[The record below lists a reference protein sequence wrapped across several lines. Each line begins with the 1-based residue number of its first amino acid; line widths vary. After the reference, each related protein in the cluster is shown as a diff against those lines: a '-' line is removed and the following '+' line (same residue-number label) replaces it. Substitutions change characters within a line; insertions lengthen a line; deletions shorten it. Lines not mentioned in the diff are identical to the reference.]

1 MLHLL
6 SAFYTTPWA
15 LEPGVFASVEH
26 ILLRWAAGTRLG
38 ADEITAAI
46 GDAPEAAAA
55 RAASVRAAS
64 GRGVAVV
71 PVYGVLAHRAYAV
84 ANSSRPLT
92 STEALAAQMRAAA
105 ADPEIGTIVMDVD
118 SPGGS
123 VFGVQELAD
132 TLFDIRE
139 NSGKRLVAVANNM
152 AASGGYWIASQAHEL
167 VVTPSGMVG
176 SIGVIVPHQDA
187 SAMRERV
194 GVKTEYITAG
204 KYKAEGY
211 NDGPLT
217 DEHRAHLQSQVD
229 AYYTQFTKAIA
240 RGRGVDASTVR
251 GEAFGEGRMRL
262 AADAKGNGMADRVAT
277 LDETISRYVRT
288 GAPRG
293 AGRLHAQMADRDI
306 QIMEATGS

>member
-6 SAFYTTPWA
+6 AAFYATPWA
-15 LEPGVFASVEH
+15 LEPGLFATMES
-26 ILLRWAAGTRLG
+26 ILLRWAAGTKLG
-38 ADEITAAI
+38 ADEISAAI
-46 GDAPEAAAA
+46 GNAPEAAAQR
-55 RAASVRAAS
+55 RAGAQAAS

-84 ANSSRPLT
+84 ANTSKPLT
-92 STEALAAQMRAAA
+92 STEALAAQMRAVA
-105 ADPEIGTIVMDVD
+105 ADPEVGTIIMDVD

-123 VFGVQELAD
+123 VFGVQELGD
-132 TLFDIRE
+132 TLADIRE
-139 NSGKRLVAVANNM
+139 NSGKRLVAVANSM

-187 SAMRERV
+187 SAMRERM

-211 NDGPLT
+211 GDALT

-229 AYYTQFTKAIA
+229 TFYSAFTKAVA
-240 RGRGVDASTVR
+240 RGRGVDVSTVR

-262 AADAKGNGMADRVAT
+262 AADAKANGMADRVGT
-277 LDETISRYVRT
+277 LDETIARYARSG
-288 GAPRG
+288 GARVG
-293 AGRLHAQMADRDI
+293 MRAELADRDI
-306 QIMEATGS
+306 QILEA

>member
-6 SAFYTTPWA
+6 AAFYSQPWA
-15 LEPGVFASVEH
+15 LEPGVFAAAEH

-38 ADEITAAI
+38 ADEVAAAV
-46 GDAPEAAAA
+46 GSAPEAAAQ
-55 RAASVRAAS
+55 RAAQARAAS

-84 ANSSRPLT
+84 ANTSRPLT
-92 STEALAAQMRAAA
+92 STETLAQQLRAVA
-105 ADPEIGTIVMDVD
+105 ADPEVGTIVMDVD

-123 VFGVQELAD
+123 VFGVQELGDVLA
-132 TLFDIRE
+132 DIRG
-139 NSGKRLVAVANNM
+139 NSGKHLVAVANNM

-176 SIGVIVPHQDA
+176 SIGVIVPHTDN

-194 GVKTEYITAG
+194 GVKTEYISAG
-204 KYKAEGY
+204 KYKAEGF

-217 DEHRAHLQSQVD
+217 DEARAHLQGQVD
-229 AYYTQFTKAIA
+229 AYYAAFTKAVA
-240 RGRGVDASTVR
+240 RGRGVDVSTVR

-262 AADAKGNGMADRVAT
+262 AAEAVKAGMADRVAT
-277 LDETISRYVRT
+277 LEDTIARYARVRS
-288 GAPRG
+288 AP
-293 AGRLHAQMADRDI
+293 AGMRAQLADRDI
-306 QIMEATGS
+306 QILEA

>member
-6 SAFYTTPWA
+6 AAFYATPWV

-26 ILLRWAAGTRLG
+26 ILLRWSAGTRLG
-38 ADEITAAI
+38 ADDIAAAI
-46 GDAPEAAAA
+46 GDAPEAAAQ
-55 RAASVRAAS
+55 RRQAATAS
-64 GRGVAVV
+64 SGAGVAVV

-84 ANSSRPLT
+84 QKTSRPLT
-92 STEALAAQMRAAA
+92 STEALANQLRAVA
-105 ADPEIGTIVMDVD
+105 ADAEVGTIVLDID

-132 TLFDIRE
+132 VLADIRD
-139 NSGKRLVAVANNM
+139 NSGKKLVAVANNM

-176 SIGVIVPHQDA
+176 SIGVIVPHSDT

-194 GVKTEYITAG
+194 GVRTEYVTYG
-204 KYKAEGY
+204 RFKAEGH

-229 AYYTQFTKAIA
+229 AYGAAFTKAVA
-240 RGRGVDASTVR
+240 KGRGAPLEAVR
-251 GEAFGEGRMRL
+251 GEPFGEGRMRL
-262 AADAKGNGMADRVAT
+262 AAEAVKNGMADRVGT
-277 LDETISRYVRT
+277 LDETVRRHLRVQR
-288 GAPRG
+288 AP
-293 AGRLHAQMADRDI
+293 AGLRADMADRDI
-306 QIMEATGS
+306 QILEA

>member
-6 SAFYTTPWA
+6 TAFYATPWV

-38 ADEITAAI
+38 ADEVAAAV
-46 GDAPEAAAA
+46 GDAPEAAVQRRNAA
-55 RAASVRAAS
+55 QAAS

-84 ANSSRPLT
+84 QNTSKPLT
-92 STEALAAQMRAAA
+92 STEALAQQLRAVAQ
-105 ADPEIGTIVMDVD
+105 DPEVGTIVMDVD

-123 VFGVQELAD
+123 VFGVQELGD
-132 TLFDIRE
+132 VLTDIRE
-139 NSGKRLVAVANNM
+139 NSGKRLVAVSNNM

-176 SIGVIVPHQDA
+176 SIGVIVPHNDA

-204 KYKAEGY
+204 KFKAEGY

-229 AYYTQFTKAIA
+229 AYYTAFTKAVA
-240 RGRGVDASTVR
+240 KGRGIDVGTVR
-251 GEAFGEGRMRL
+251 GEAFAEGRMRL
-262 AADAKGNGMADRVAT
+262 AADAVKNGMADRVGT
-277 LDETISRYVRT
+277 LDETINRYARVR
-288 GAPRG
+288 GGP
-293 AGRLHAQMADRDI
+293 AGMRAELADRDI
-306 QIMEATGS
+306 QILEA